1 MNSFVFYR
9 GIADAIAPLR
19 EGPGE
24 GAQATK
30 LWQDKRDSLRLCPA
44 VVLSLLVN
52 MFAQAAVLARS
63 LSFSTSYCA
72 ESSFVTSSGSWH
84 VRRR

>member
-1 MNSFVFYR
+1 MTSFVFYR
-9 GIADAIAPLR
+9 VVAHSRAPLR

-52 MFAQAAVLARS
+52 MFAQAALSAHS
-63 LSFSTSYCA
+63 LSSAASHCLNWLISTSCVDA
-72 ESSFVTSSGSWH
+72 H
-84 VRRR
+84 DR

>member
-1 MNSFVFYR
+1 MTSFVFYR
-9 GIADAIAPLR
+9 VIAHSGAPLR

-44 VVLSLLVN
+44 VVLSLLVS
-52 MFAQAAVLARS
+52 MFAQAAVSACS
-63 LSFSTSYCA
+63 LYNSPRYCLNTQI
-72 ESSFVTSSGSWH
+72 FTSSVNAH
-84 VRRR
+84 VW

>member
-1 MNSFVFYR
+1 MTSFVFYR
-9 GIADAIAPLR
+9 VVAHSRAPLR

-30 LWQDKRDSLRLCPA
+30 LWQDKRGSLWLCPA

-52 MFAQAAVLARS
+52 MFLQAAVSARS
-63 LSFSTSYCA
+63 LYNSPKHCLNTQISTSSVDA
-72 ESSFVTSSGSWH
+72 H
-84 VRRR
+84 VW

>member
-1 MNSFVFYR
+1 MTGFVFHRVVAYS
-9 GIADAIAPLR
+9 IAPLR
-19 EGPGE
+19 EGLGE

-30 LWQDKRDSLRLCPA
+30 LWQDKRDSQRLCPA

-52 MFAQAAVLARS
+52 MFAQAAVSARS
-63 LSFSTSYCA
+63 LY
-72 ESSFVTSSGSWH
+72 SSPKHCLNIQICTSSVDAH

>member
-1 MNSFVFYR
+1 MTSFVSYR
-9 GIADAIAPLR
+9 VLAHSIAPLR

-30 LWQDKRDSLRLCPA
+30 LRQDKRDSLRLCPA

-52 MFAQAAVLARS
+52 MFAQAGVLERS
-63 LSFSTSYCA
+63 LYNSPKHCLNTQISTSSVDA
-72 ESSFVTSSGSWH
+72 H
-84 VRRR
+84 VW

>member
-1 MNSFVFYR
+1 MTSFVFCR
-9 GIADAIAPLR
+9 VVAHSRAPLR

-52 MFAQAAVLARS
+52 MFAQAAVSARS
-63 LSFSTSYCA
+63 LD
-72 ESSFVTSSGSWH
+72 SSPKYWLNALIPTSSIDAH
-84 VRRR
+84 VR

>member
-1 MNSFVFYR
+1 MTGFVFHRVVAYS
-9 GIADAIAPLR
+9 IAPLR
-19 EGPGE
+19 EGLGE

-52 MFAQAAVLARS
+52 MFSQAALSARS
-63 LSFSTSYCA
+63 LSNLATHCLNTLNP
-72 ESSFVTSSGSWH
+72 TSSIGSH
-84 VRRR
+84 VR